1 MFGNQIKTA
10 LLMFVLVILFMALGN
25 AMGGT
30 QGAMIGLV
38 IAAGMNFFSY
48 WNSDKMVLSAYK
60 AQEVTE

>member
-10 LLMFVLVILFMALGN
+10 LLMFVLVILFMALGD

-30 QGAMIGLV
+30 QGAIMGLV

-48 WNSDKMVLSAYK
+48 WNSDKF
-60 AQEVTE
+60 

>member
-30 QGAMIGLV
+30 QGAIMGLV
-38 IAAGMNFFSY
+38 IASGMNFFSY
-48 WNSDKMVLSAYK
+48 WNSDKWFLAHIK
-60 AQEVTE
+60 RKK